1 MSDTKLTA
9 AVRTITAEI
18 PTQISIIDIRGDV
31 NTQTENTLIDAF
43 SRASSRGVPVIALN
57 FANLEYMNSS
67 GIGLL
72 VTLLIRAQRQHQRLI
87 AFGLSEHYRQIFE
100 LTRLNEAIVLYA
112 NEAEAIAAVST
123 LKSGR

>member
-43 SRASSRGVPVIALN
+43 SRASSSGVPVIALN

-72 VTLLIRAQRQHQRLI
+72 VTLLIRAQRHHQRLI